1 MPEPRSFVDRPGPG
15 IFDAL
20 HGDPSLYFDRGA
32 LKLLERDQTGF
43 SHRFLRPFFRVGSRL
58 LVAAI
63 VFIKRLLPFEFSNH
77 DLLDRLGVWF
87 LSRFVSSQGGLLLLR
102 HFIVETNV
110 IAFIARNTGLTEP
123 TLRPTSLDQL
133 TDNAVVVH
141 DLNVYELLAGLEG
154 KDLYQR
160 GTWPLDY
167 SMLEVPSDRCHRAA
181 ALAQARPGIR
191 SLVHEHRVRPA
202 HHQPRVPARSP
213 LPATGRVAA
222 RLHRRAHG
230 RRGVPGMA
238 AGRLRPHRPH
248 QPGCAPVPLRARG
261 RPRVHPWP
269 PAVARQES
277 GHDEDRVGTPHVAR
291 QTSTSHVSRPTS
303 HVGPSL
309 RASSPSLKPQTS
321 TSNESAPRFYPGP
334 ISFR

>member
-58 LVAAI
+58 LVALI

-167 SMLEVPSDRCHRAA
+167 SMLEVPPIEATGKRRWLKLDLESGLSCMNIAFALLTTNLEYQRAVHSLQLDESLLGCIA
-181 ALAQARPGIR
+181 ELTGDEAFRSWRPVGYALIVHTNRDVPRYLYGHAV
-191 SLVHEHRVRPA
+191 VHEYIH
-202 HHQPRVPARSP
+202 
-213 LPATGRVAA
+213 A
-222 RLHRRAHG
+222 RLLWHARK
-230 RRGVPGMA
+230 
-238 AGRLRPHRPH
+238 AGIAERT
-248 QPGCAPVPLRARG
+248 Q
-261 RPRVHPWP
+261 
-269 PAVARQES
+269 
-277 GHDEDRVGTPHVAR
+277 
-291 QTSTSHVSRPTS
+291 
-303 HVGPSL
+303 
-309 RASSPSLKPQTS
+309 
-321 TSNESAPRFYPGP
+321 
-334 ISFR
+334 

>member
-1 MPEPRSFVDRPGPG
+1 MPEPRSSVDRPGPG
-15 IFDAL
+15 IFEAL

-87 LSRFVSSQGGLLLLR
+87 LSRFVSSQGGQLLLR
-102 HFIVETNV
+102 HFVVETNV

-167 SMLEVPSDRCHRAA
+167 SMLEVPPIEATGKRRWLKLDLESGLSCMNIAFALLTTNLEYQRAIHSLQLDESLLGCIA
-181 ALAQARPGIR
+181 ELTGDEAFRAWRPVGYALIVHTNRDVPRYLYGHAV
-191 SLVHEHRVRPA
+191 VHEYIH
-202 HHQPRVPARSP
+202 
-213 LPATGRVAA
+213 A
-222 RLHRRAHG
+222 RLLWHAKK
-230 RRGVPGMA
+230 A
-238 AGRLRPHRPH
+238 ATE
-248 QPGCAPVPLRARG
+248 ART
-261 RPRVHPWP
+261 H
-269 PAVARQES
+269 
-277 GHDEDRVGTPHVAR
+277 
-291 QTSTSHVSRPTS
+291 
-303 HVGPSL
+303 
-309 RASSPSLKPQTS
+309 
-321 TSNESAPRFYPGP
+321 
-334 ISFR
+334 

>member
-32 LKLLERDQTGF
+32 LKLLERDQTSF

-58 LVAAI
+58 LVAGI

-154 KDLYQR
+154 KDLYHR
-160 GTWPLDY
+160 GTWPLDF
-167 SMLEVPSDRCHRAA
+167 SMLEVPPIEATGQRRWLKLDLESGLSCMNIAFALLTTNLEYQRAIHSLQLDESLLGCIA
-181 ALAQARPGIR
+181 ELTGDEAFRAWRPVGYALIVHTNRDVPRYLYGHAV
-191 SLVHEHRVRPA
+191 VHEYIH
-202 HHQPRVPARSP
+202 
-213 LPATGRVAA
+213 A
-222 RLHRRAHG
+222 RLLWHARK
-230 RRGVPGMA
+230 
-238 AGRLRPHRPH
+238 AGIAERT
-248 QPGCAPVPLRARG
+248 Q
-261 RPRVHPWP
+261 
-269 PAVARQES
+269 
-277 GHDEDRVGTPHVAR
+277 
-291 QTSTSHVSRPTS
+291 
-303 HVGPSL
+303 
-309 RASSPSLKPQTS
+309 
-321 TSNESAPRFYPGP
+321 
-334 ISFR
+334 

>member
-32 LKLLERDQTGF
+32 LKLLERDQTSF

-58 LVAAI
+58 LVAGI

-167 SMLEVPSDRCHRAA
+167 SMLEVPPIEATGQRRWLKLDLESGLSCMNIAFALLTTNLEYQRAIHSLQLDESLLGCIA
-181 ALAQARPGIR
+181 ELTGDEAFRAWRPVGYALIVHTNRDVPRYLYGHAV
-191 SLVHEHRVRPA
+191 VHEYIH
-202 HHQPRVPARSP
+202 
-213 LPATGRVAA
+213 A
-222 RLHRRAHG
+222 RLLWHARK
-230 RRGVPGMA
+230 
-238 AGRLRPHRPH
+238 AGIAERT
-248 QPGCAPVPLRARG
+248 Q
-261 RPRVHPWP
+261 
-269 PAVARQES
+269 
-277 GHDEDRVGTPHVAR
+277 
-291 QTSTSHVSRPTS
+291 
-303 HVGPSL
+303 
-309 RASSPSLKPQTS
+309 
-321 TSNESAPRFYPGP
+321 
-334 ISFR
+334 

>member
-43 SHRFLRPFFRVGSRL
+43 SHRFLRPFFRAGSRL

-63 VFIKRLLPFEFSNH
+63 VFVKRLLPFEFSNH

-167 SMLEVPSDRCHRAA
+167 SMLEVPPIEASGQRRWLKLDLESGLSCMNIAFALFTTNLEYQRAVHSLQLDESLLGCIA
-181 ALAQARPGIR
+181 ELTGDEAFRAWRPVGYALIVHTNRDVPRYLYGHAV
-191 SLVHEHRVRPA
+191 VHEYIH
-202 HHQPRVPARSP
+202 
-213 LPATGRVAA
+213 A
-222 RLHRRAHG
+222 RLLWHARK
-230 RRGVPGMA
+230 A
-238 AGRLRPHRPH
+238 AIAER
-248 QPGCAPVPLRARG
+248 
-261 RPRVHPWP
+261 
-269 PAVARQES
+269 S
-277 GHDEDRVGTPHVAR
+277 
-291 QTSTSHVSRPTS
+291 
-303 HVGPSL
+303 
-309 RASSPSLKPQTS
+309 
-321 TSNESAPRFYPGP
+321 
-334 ISFR
+334 

>member
-20 HGDPSLYFDRGA
+20 QGDPSLYFDRGA
-32 LKLLERDQTGF
+32 LKLLERDQAGF

-154 KDLYQR
+154 KDLYHR

-167 SMLEVPSDRCHRAA
+167 SMLEVPPIEAIGHRRWLKLDLESGLSCMNIAF
-181 ALAQARPGIR
+181 ALLTTNLEYQRAIHSLQLDESLLGCIAELTGDEAFRAWRPVGYALIVHTNR
-191 SLVHEHRVRPA
+191 DVPRYLYGHAVVHEYIH
-202 HHQPRVPARSP
+202 
-213 LPATGRVAA
+213 A
-222 RLHRRAHG
+222 RLLWHAKKAAIAE
-230 RRGVPGMA
+230 RG
-238 AGRLRPHRPH
+238 
-248 QPGCAPVPLRARG
+248 
-261 RPRVHPWP
+261 
-269 PAVARQES
+269 E
-277 GHDEDRVGTPHVAR
+277 
-291 QTSTSHVSRPTS
+291 
-303 HVGPSL
+303 
-309 RASSPSLKPQTS
+309 
-321 TSNESAPRFYPGP
+321 
-334 ISFR
+334 

>member
-58 LVAAI
+58 LVGAI

-154 KDLYQR
+154 KDLHQR
-160 GTWPLDY
+160 GSWPLDY
-167 SMLEVPSDRCHRAA
+167 SMLEVPPIEATGQRRWLKLDLESGLSCMNIAFALLTTNLEYQRAIHSLQLDESLLGCIA
-181 ALAQARPGIR
+181 ELTGDEAFRAWRPVGYALIVHTNRDVPRYLYGHAV
-191 SLVHEHRVRPA
+191 VHEYIH
-202 HHQPRVPARSP
+202 
-213 LPATGRVAA
+213 A
-222 RLHRRAHG
+222 RLLWHAYL
-230 RRGVPGMA
+230 
-238 AGRLRPHRPH
+238 AGER
-248 QPGCAPVPLRARG
+248 
-261 RPRVHPWP
+261 
-269 PAVARQES
+269 
-277 GHDEDRVGTPHVAR
+277 
-291 QTSTSHVSRPTS
+291 
-303 HVGPSL
+303 
-309 RASSPSLKPQTS
+309 
-321 TSNESAPRFYPGP
+321 
-334 ISFR
+334 

>member
-15 IFDAL
+15 IFEAL

-58 LVAAI
+58 LVAVI

-167 SMLEVPSDRCHRAA
+167 SMLEVPPIEAIGKRRWLKLDLESGLSCMNIAFALLTTNLEYQRAVHSLQLDESLLGCIA
-181 ALAQARPGIR
+181 ELTGDEAFRSWRPVGYALIVQTNRDVPRYLYGHAV
-191 SLVHEHRVRPA
+191 VHEYIH
-202 HHQPRVPARSP
+202 
-213 LPATGRVAA
+213 A
-222 RLHRRAHG
+222 RLLWH
-230 RRGVPGMA
+230 
-238 AGRLRPHRPH
+238 
-248 QPGCAPVPLRARG
+248 ARK
-261 RPRVHPWP
+261 
-269 PAVARQES
+269 
-277 GHDEDRVGTPHVAR
+277 
-291 QTSTSHVSRPTS
+291 
-303 HVGPSL
+303 
-309 RASSPSLKPQTS
+309 ASIAERTQ
-321 TSNESAPRFYPGP
+321 
-334 ISFR
+334 

>member
-1 MPEPRSFVDRPGPG
+1 VDRPGPG
-15 IFDAL
+15 IFEAL

-32 LKLLERDQTGF
+32 LKLLERDQTGI
-43 SHRFLRPFFRVGSRL
+43 SHRFLRPLFRIGSRL

-87 LSRFVSSQGGLLLLR
+87 LSRFVSPQGGQLLLR
-102 HFIVETNV
+102 HFVVETNV

-167 SMLEVPSDRCHRAA
+167 SMLEVPPIEATGKRRWLKLDLESGLSCMNIAFALLTTNLEYQRAIHSLQLDESLLGCIA
-181 ALAQARPGIR
+181 ELTGDEAFRAWRPVGYALIVHTNRDVPRYLYGHAV
-191 SLVHEHRVRPA
+191 VHEYIH
-202 HHQPRVPARSP
+202 
-213 LPATGRVAA
+213 A
-222 RLHRRAHG
+222 RLLWHAKRTAIAERS
-230 RRGVPGMA
+230 
-238 AGRLRPHRPH
+238 
-248 QPGCAPVPLRARG
+248 Q
-261 RPRVHPWP
+261 
-269 PAVARQES
+269 
-277 GHDEDRVGTPHVAR
+277 
-291 QTSTSHVSRPTS
+291 
-303 HVGPSL
+303 
-309 RASSPSLKPQTS
+309 
-321 TSNESAPRFYPGP
+321 
-334 ISFR
+334 

>member
-58 LVAAI
+58 LVALI

-167 SMLEVPSDRCHRAA
+167 SMLEVPPIEATGKRRWLKLDLESGLSCMNIAFALLTTNLEYQRAVHSLQLDESLLGCIA
-181 ALAQARPGIR
+181 ELTGDEAFRSWRPVGYALIVHTNRDVPRYLYGHAV
-191 SLVHEHRVRPA
+191 VHEYIH
-202 HHQPRVPARSP
+202 
-213 LPATGRVAA
+213 A
-222 RLHRRAHG
+222 RLLWHARK
-230 RRGVPGMA
+230 
-238 AGRLRPHRPH
+238 AGIAER
-248 QPGCAPVPLRARG
+248 
-261 RPRVHPWP
+261 
-269 PAVARQES
+269 S
-277 GHDEDRVGTPHVAR
+277 
-291 QTSTSHVSRPTS
+291 
-303 HVGPSL
+303 
-309 RASSPSLKPQTS
+309 
-321 TSNESAPRFYPGP
+321 
-334 ISFR
+334 

>member
-1 MPEPRSFVDRPGPG
+1 MPEPKSFVDRPGPG

-58 LVAAI
+58 LVGVI

-123 TLRPTSLDQL
+123 TLRPTSLEQL

-167 SMLEVPSDRCHRAA
+167 SMLEVPPIEATGQRRWLKLDLESGLSCMNIAFALLTTNLEYQRAIHSLQLDESLLGCIA
-181 ALAQARPGIR
+181 ELTGDEAFRSWRPVGYALIVQTNRDVPRYLYGHAV
-191 SLVHEHRVRPA
+191 VHEYIH
-202 HHQPRVPARSP
+202 
-213 LPATGRVAA
+213 A
-222 RLHRRAHG
+222 RLLWHAKKA
-230 RRGVPGMA
+230 GVGE
-238 AGRLRPHRPH
+238 R
-248 QPGCAPVPLRARG
+248 
-261 RPRVHPWP
+261 
-269 PAVARQES
+269 E
-277 GHDEDRVGTPHVAR
+277 
-291 QTSTSHVSRPTS
+291 
-303 HVGPSL
+303 
-309 RASSPSLKPQTS
+309 
-321 TSNESAPRFYPGP
+321 
-334 ISFR
+334 

>member
-43 SHRFLRPFFRVGSRL
+43 SHRFLRPFFRVESRL
-58 LVAAI
+58 LVALI

-167 SMLEVPSDRCHRAA
+167 SMLEVPPIEATGKRRWLKLDLESGLSCMNIAFALLTTNLEYQRAVHSLQLDESLLGCIA
-181 ALAQARPGIR
+181 ELTGDEAFRSWRPVGYALIVHTNRDVPRYLYGHAV
-191 SLVHEHRVRPA
+191 VHEYIH
-202 HHQPRVPARSP
+202 
-213 LPATGRVAA
+213 A
-222 RLHRRAHG
+222 RLLWHARK
-230 RRGVPGMA
+230 
-238 AGRLRPHRPH
+238 AGIAERT
-248 QPGCAPVPLRARG
+248 Q
-261 RPRVHPWP
+261 
-269 PAVARQES
+269 
-277 GHDEDRVGTPHVAR
+277 
-291 QTSTSHVSRPTS
+291 
-303 HVGPSL
+303 
-309 RASSPSLKPQTS
+309 
-321 TSNESAPRFYPGP
+321 
-334 ISFR
+334 